1 MTANATNATPKKR
14 TTRYTD
20 AEVCAALSA
29 TNGMVYLAAKRLGCG
44 PSSIYRRMDK
54 SAKVKSVVD
63 DSRGELLDT
72 AETAL
77 KSAVIAKEGW
87 AVCFTLKTIGKE
99 RGYVERSEHE
109 HTGKDRGPIQ
119 LEAVDYRASIAALA
133 PIADGSMEYS
143 AASGENKTGVLR
155 KTLGENS
162 NGGINSNSSGE

>member
-1 MTANATNATPKKR
+1 MPANATNATPKKR

-20 AEVCAALSA
+20 AEVCAALTA

-44 PSSIYRRMDK
+44 PSSIYRRMEK
-54 SAKVKSVVD
+54 SAKVKAVVD

-99 RGYVERSEHE
+99 RGYVERQEI
-109 HTGKDRGPIQ
+109 TGANNNAIKVEYVNDWRNQ
-119 LEAVDYRASIAALA
+119 TTDAA
-133 PIADGSMEYS
+133 P
-143 AASGENKTGVLR
+143 R
-155 KTLGENS
+155 P
-162 NGGINSNSSGE
+162 NSSATGSETL